1 MNFEF
6 YFMDNFDMGPL
17 NYITKCELSIQ
28 VVEAAK
34 ITTIHLA
41 EEKLKCIELCKN
53 NPQPQ
58 PQPRI
63 L

>member
-1 MNFEF
+1 MRFEF

-17 NYITKCELSIQ
+17 YYITKCELSVQ

-41 EEKLKCIELCKN
+41 EEKLHVYGVV
-53 NPQPQ
+53 
-58 PQPRI
+58 
-63 L
+63 